1 MPPVLLST
9 TQGSFEAMKKV
20 TMDLGIKQLRLLKM
34 IEVSNDHAILL
45 LDETGHVE
53 TWNNGAERIKGYK
66 ADEIIGQDFS
76 VFYTEEDRKAGLP
89 QAILAEARSAGS
101 VYNETWRVRKDGTA
115 FWGSVTVM
123 AMYNDKGDVIG
134 FGKITRDLTE
144 RRLMETSIRR
154 HAEELELKNKEI
166 EQFVYIAS
174 HDLQEPLLTVS
185 NFVELFQAEYAGR
198 LDDNAVLY
206 LNFMLTATER
216 MKSLIKSLLDYSR
229 LGTIKKLEEIDCNK
243 LVKDVLDDLSVTIGK
258 AGAQISFD
266 KLPVVSAY
274 LTELRQLFQNLISN
288 AVKFR
293 RKNMLPK
300 IAISAT
306 RETDCWRFSV
316 SDNGIGIDPKFKEK
330 VFLIFQRLHGRDEFE
345 GNGIGLAYCK
355 KIVDLHGGQITFENN
370 SGAGSTFIFTL
381 PFKTPTR

>member
-1 MPPVLLST
+1 
-9 TQGSFEAMKKV
+9 MKKV